1 MAREAMNVKLAVSLL
16 CLVLCSCSVKP
27 TSIPVVS
34 TQQVDTDQQ
43 AVYSAVL
50 LKLYSVSDYVIMDLT
65 ATGLNGTQDMSLTL
79 DRVLLNM
86 HGVAPDTA
94 NSFRARNDT
103 AYQLQPDMAIGV
115 SYVLLSQN
123 EKTQLFNQNQDGW
136 QLFYEKYPNA
146 SGIATLSRVGFNNAL
161 DQALVYAGMQSHW
174 LAGAG
179 YYLLLNKVN
188 GAWIVEQ
195 QVMTWIS

>member
-1 MAREAMNVKLAVSLL
+1 MNTRLAFSLL
-16 CLVLCSCSVKP
+16 CLVLYSCSVKP
-27 TSIPVVS
+27 TSIPLVS
-34 TQQVDTDQQ
+34 TQQMDQEEQ

-50 LKLYSVSDYVIMDLT
+50 LKIYSASNYVIMDFT
-65 ATGLNGTQDMSLTL
+65 TTGLNGTQEMSATL

-86 HGVAPDTA
+86 HDVAPETA
-94 NSFRARNDT
+94 TDFRARNDT
-103 AYQLQPDMAIGV
+103 AYPLRPDMEIGAG
-115 SYVLLSQN
+115 YVLLNQHDRS
-123 EKTQLFNQNQDGW
+123 QLFNQNQDGW
-136 QLFYEKYPNA
+136 QLFYEKYPDA
-146 SGIATLSRVGFNNAL
+146 PGITTLSRVGFNNTL
-161 DQALVYAGMQSHW
+161 DQALVYAGMQSQW